1 MLRTSIDTTT
11 ERQELAPTT
20 DESALVFALHSE
32 GRLDEARRLSDELLP
47 GTEGDERTALLITR
61 AVIERGA
68 GNYGLALMLLE
79 SCEAQS
85 PALRGALHNGLAI
98 SCRNLGRLDRALI
111 EYVGAAEYFAQVG
124 NEFYAARVEN
134 NIANVL
140 IDLGRPDEAHEFLDR
155 AAKVLTSAESLG
167 ELHDTRSRA
176 FKAVGRKYDAT

>member
-1 MLRTSIDTTT
+1 MIKTATFTAS
-11 ERQELAPTT
+11 QELAPTT
-20 DESALVFALHSE
+20 DESALVFALYGE
-32 GRLDEARRLSDELLP
+32 GKVSEARILCDELLP
-47 GTEGDERTALLITR
+47 NTSGDERTALLITR

-79 SCEAQS
+79 SCEAES
-85 PALRGALHNGLAI
+85 PALKGALHNGLAI
-98 SCRNLGRLDRALI
+98 SCRNLGRLDRALL

-124 NEFYAARVEN
+124 NDFYAARVAN

-155 AAKVLTSAESLG
+155 AEKVLTSKESLA

-176 FKAVGRKYDAT
+176 FKAQIK